1 MLYSLSRKQREL
13 LSSFNAS
20 LNGTHLSAEN
30 VRNQLG
36 WSSGFVLFS
45 EWLYEAEAQDVPV
58 ADGSDT
64 TPFGDLES
72 SNGVHEC
79 LRRDRDVQR
88 QLSHFITGFGNVSEA
103 ISSFC
108 HGKPCT
114 RPFCPRSH
122 SHS

>member
-1 MLYSLSRKQREL
+1 MEHIFQLKMFGTSLVGRVVSC
-13 LSSFNAS
+13 SS
-20 LNGTHLSAEN
+20 
-30 VRNQLG
+30 Q
-36 WSSGFVLFS
+36 SGFMT
-45 EWLYEAEAQDVPV
+45 EAQDVPV
-58 ADGSDT
+58 AVGQYNT
-64 TPFGDLES
+64 FGDLES

-108 HGKPCT
+108 LESRT